1 MKKTKL
7 SIVLAIMLML
17 CLLAPAVASA
27 ASVEMA
33 YGGGS
38 IYLRT
43 GPGRE
48 YGTNGTVKDGDYIT
62 VLSYGD
68 IWSKVK
74 TSSGR
79 TGYIKNLYIDDG
91 DRTYASGTNYF
102 GSRYS
107 VYTTAA
113 VNLRSGASTNTAV
126 IKTLSK
132 GTKLT
137 AMGTNG
143 SFYLVKTSDG
153 TQGYVSG
160 NYLSRNKVSGGSS
173 SSSSA
178 NTKMV
183 TASYVN
189 LREGGGLSYDVLK
202 VLPYGTRVTVIYKGN
217 YWTRVNY
224 NGTVGWIKNSYLK

>member
-1 MKKTKL
+1 MRKSKL
-7 SIVLAIMLML
+7 SIVLATMLML
-17 CLLAPAVASA
+17 CLMAPAVASA
-27 ASVEMA
+27 ATVDMA

-43 GPGRE
+43 GPGRG
-48 YGTNGTVKDGDYIT
+48 YNDNGTVKDGDSIT
-62 VLSYGD
+62 VISYGD
-68 IWSKVK
+68 VWSKVK

-79 TGYIKNLYIDDG
+79 VGYIKNLYINDG
-91 DRTYASGTNYF
+91 DKTYASGTNYF

-126 IKTLSK
+126 IATLSK

-143 SFYLVKTSDG
+143 SFYLVQTSGG

-160 NYLSRNKVSGGSS
+160 SYLSRNQANGGSS
-173 SSSSA
+173 STSSA
-178 NTKMV
+178 NTKKV

-189 LREGGGLSYDVLK
+189 LRAGGGKSYEVLK
-202 VLPYGTRVTVIYKGN
+202 VLPYGTRVTVLYKGN

>member
-27 ASVEMA
+27 ANVEMA

-68 IWSKVK
+68 IWSRVK

-126 IKTLSK
+126 ITTLSK

-143 SFYLVKTSDG
+143 NFYLVQTSGG

-160 NYLSRNKVSGGSS
+160 SYLSRNKVSGSSS

-189 LREGGGLSYDVLK
+189 LREGGGMSYDVLK

-224 NGTVGWIKNSYLK
+224 KGTVGWIKNTYLK